1 MGFTYRREAPPIEN
15 GKSGYSWLFFT
26 GGSAQVVRIL
36 ITFLVIIPAIVFFV
50 WYVRNGNDAS
60 PDSLVGFGFAISG
73 TFFLILAAV
82 LYSRR
87 RRSQKK
93 GVVGKLNAS
102 LQWHICFAVLGLT
115 LLCLHSFGNFNPRS
129 GTYALYGMVALV
141 ISGFI
146 GRILDRIVPFLIT
159 SEVQRALTAQGDDR
173 IEVISQK
180 LQSIVVHNNQSLRSF
195 TPDNSLAGKDGEAG
209 RNNRAGRGDTTGRGN
224 MAGAEWDSRAGTSP
238 APTSLVPLAGPVS
251 NAFPF
256 AYKEQRLHTP
266 WDLAYISLDATP
278 QELSREAGHYRF
290 IPDKKSELARPGAFM
305 PGAQEQISELRTVE
319 RAMQR
324 EQFYRYIIRYW
335 RKFHVALALLTLGL
349 TIWHIIYAL
358 QLLLPTLMH

>member
-1 MGFTYRREAPPIEN
+1 MGLTHRQEAPTIES
-15 GKSGYSWLFFT
+15 GESGYSWLFFT
-26 GGSAQVVRIL
+26 GGSAKVVRTL
-36 ITFLVIIPAIVFFV
+36 FTFLVIISAIVFFV
-50 WYVRNGNDAS
+50 WYVRHSNDAS
-60 PDSLVGFGFAISG
+60 PDSLVGLGFAISG
-73 TFFLILAAV
+73 TFFLILAAI

-102 LQWHICFAVLGLT
+102 LQWHICFAVLGLA

-146 GRILDRIVPFLIT
+146 GRMLDRIVPFLIT
-159 SEVQRALTAQGDDR
+159 REVQKALTAQGDDR

-180 LQSIVVHNNQSLRSF
+180 LQSIVVHNNQSLHSF
-195 TPDNSLAGKDGEAG
+195 TPDHSRTGKEDAVG
-209 RNNRAGRGDTTGRGN
+209 RNNTAV
-224 MAGAEWDSRAGTSP
+224 SP
-238 APTSLVPLAGPVS
+238 ATTSLVPLAGPIS
-251 NAFPF
+251 NDFPF

-278 QELSREAGHYRF
+278 QELSRETGHYRF
-290 IPDKKSELARPGAFM
+290 IPDKKSELARPGALM

-335 RKFHVALALLTLGL
+335 RTFHVALALLTIGL
-349 TIWHIIYAL
+349 TVWHIIYAL
-358 QLLLPTLMH
+358 QLLLPTLLH

>member
-1 MGFTYRREAPPIEN
+1 MASSTHRRETPLTEN
-15 GKSGYSWLFFT
+15 GASGYSWLFFT
-26 GGSAQVVRIL
+26 ASGSNVVRIL
-36 ITFLVIIPAIVFFV
+36 ITLLIMIAAIVFFV
-50 WYVRNGNDAS
+50 WYMRHSNDAS

-73 TFFLILAAV
+73 TFFLILAAI

-87 RRSQKK
+87 RRSHKK
-93 GVVGKLNAS
+93 EVVGKLNAS

-141 ISGFI
+141 ISGFV
-146 GRILDRIVPFLIT
+146 GRMLDRIMPFLIT
-159 SEVQRALTAQGDDR
+159 SEVQKSLTAQGDDR
-173 IEVISQK
+173 VEVISQK

-195 TPDNSLAGKDGEAG
+195 APDKSHPERGNNIVG
-209 RNNRAGRGDTTGRGN
+209 RNNITGAGS
-224 MAGAEWDSRAGTSP
+224 AA
-238 APTSLVPLAGPVS
+238 TSLVPLSGPIS
-251 NAFPF
+251 NDFPF

-278 QELSREAGHYRF
+278 QELGLEAGHYRF
-290 IPDKKSELARPGAFM
+290 IPDKKSELTRPGALM

-335 RKFHVALALLTLGL
+335 RKFHVALALLTIGL

-358 QLLLPTLMH
+358 QLLLPTLLHK

>member
-1 MGFTYRREAPPIEN
+1 MASTYRREALLTEN
-15 GKSGYSWLFFT
+15 GESGYSWLSFK
-26 GGSAQVVRIL
+26 GSGSNVIRIL
-36 ITFLVIIPAIVFFV
+36 ITLLVMIAAIVFFV
-50 WYVRNGNDAS
+50 WYVRHSNDAS

-73 TFFLILAAV
+73 TFFLILAAI

-87 RRSQKK
+87 RRSHKK

-141 ISGFI
+141 ISGFV
-146 GRILDRIVPFLIT
+146 GRMLDRIVPFLIT
-159 SEVQRALTAQGDDR
+159 REVQKSLTAQGDDR
-173 IEVISQK
+173 VEVISQK

-195 TPDNSLAGKDGEAG
+195 TPNSPLAE
-209 RNNRAGRGDTTGRGN
+209 RGN
-224 MAGAEWDSRAGTSP
+224 MVGRNTMAGAGP
-238 APTSLVPLAGPVS
+238 AATSLVPLSGPIA
-251 NAFPF
+251 NDFPF
-256 AYKEQRLHTP
+256 TNKEQRLHTP

-278 QELSREAGHYRF
+278 QELGLEEGHYRF
-290 IPDKKSELARPGAFM
+290 IPEKKSELTRPGALM

-335 RKFHVALALLTLGL
+335 RKFHVALALLTIGL

-358 QLLLPTLMH
+358 QLLLPTFMHK

>member
-1 MGFTYRREAPPIEN
+1 MASIQRRESPLIEN
-15 GKSGYSWLFFT
+15 GESGYSWLSFT
-26 GGSAQVVRIL
+26 GSGSNAVRIL
-36 ITFLVIIPAIVFFV
+36 ITLLVMISAIVFFV
-50 WYVRNGNDAS
+50 WYMRHSNDAS

-73 TFFLILAAV
+73 TFFLILAAI

-87 RRSQKK
+87 RRSHKK

-141 ISGFI
+141 ISGFV
-146 GRILDRIVPFLIT
+146 GRMLDRIVPFLIT
-159 SEVQRALTAQGDDR
+159 SEVQKSLTAQGDDR

-180 LQSIVVHNNQSLRSF
+180 LQSIVVHNNQSLFSF
-195 TPDNSLAGKDGEAG
+195 TPDKSLPARGNMVG
-209 RNNRAGRGDTTGRGN
+209 RNNMAEAG
-224 MAGAEWDSRAGTSP
+224 P
-238 APTSLVPLAGPVS
+238 AATSLVPLAGPVS
-251 NAFPF
+251 NDFPF

-278 QELSREAGHYRF
+278 QELSLETGHYRF
-290 IPDKKSELARPGAFM
+290 IPDKKSELTRPGALM

-335 RKFHVALALLTLGL
+335 RRFHVALALLTLGL
-349 TIWHIIYAL
+349 TIWHIVYAL
-358 QLLLPTLMH
+358 QLLLPTLLH

>member
-1 MGFTYRREAPPIEN
+1 MGFTYRREAPTIES
-15 GKSGYSWLFFT
+15 GESGYSWLFFT
-26 GGSAQVVRIL
+26 GGSAQVVRTL
-36 ITFLVIIPAIVFFV
+36 ITFLVIISAIVFFV
-50 WYVRNGNDAS
+50 WYVRHSNDAS
-60 PDSLVGFGFAISG
+60 PDSLTGFGFAISG
-73 TFFLILAAV
+73 TFFLILAAI

-146 GRILDRIVPFLIT
+146 GRMLDRVVPFLIT
-159 SEVQRALTAQGDDR
+159 REVQKALTAQGDDR

-180 LQSIVVHNNQSLRSF
+180 LQSIVVHNTQSLRSF
-195 TPDNSLAGKDGEAG
+195 TPDHSRTGKEDAVGQNHMAEA
-209 RNNRAGRGDTTGRGN
+209 
-224 MAGAEWDSRAGTSP
+224 SP
-238 APTSLVPLAGPVS
+238 ATTSLVPLTGPVS
-251 NAFPF
+251 NDFPF

-290 IPDKKSELARPGAFM
+290 IPDKKSELARPGALM

-335 RKFHVALALLTLGL
+335 RKFHVALALLTIGL
-349 TIWHIIYAL
+349 TVWHIIYAL
-358 QLLLPTLMH
+358 QLLLPTLLH

>member
-1 MGFTYRREAPPIEN
+1 MGFTYRREAPAIEN
-15 GKSGYSWLFFT
+15 GESGYSWLFFM
-26 GGSAQVVRIL
+26 GGSGRVVRIL
-36 ITFLVIIPAIVFFV
+36 ITFLVIISAIVFFV
-50 WYVRNGNDAS
+50 WYVRHSNDTS
-60 PDSLVGFGFAISG
+60 PDSLVGLGFAISG
-73 TFFLILAAV
+73 TFFLILAAI

-93 GVVGKLNAS
+93 GVVGRLNAS

-115 LLCLHSFGNFNPRS
+115 LLCLHSFGNFNLRS

-141 ISGFI
+141 LSGFI
-146 GRILDRIVPFLIT
+146 GRMLDRIMPFLIT
-159 SEVQRALTAQGDDR
+159 REVQKALTAQGDDR

-195 TPDNSLAGKDGEAG
+195 TPGNSVAGKDGSAG
-209 RNNRAGRGDTTGRGN
+209 RGNRAG
-224 MAGAEWDSRAGTSP
+224 AQWDNRAGTSP
-238 APTSLVPLAGPVS
+238 APTTLVPLSGPVS
-251 NAFPF
+251 NDFPF

-290 IPDKKSELARPGAFM
+290 VPDKKSELARPGAFM
-305 PGAQEQISELRTVE
+305 PGVQEQISELRTVE

-324 EQFYRYIIRYW
+324 EQFYRYVIRYW
-335 RKFHVALALLTLGL
+335 RKLHVALALLTLGL

-358 QLLLPTLMH
+358 QLLLPTFLH

>member
-1 MGFTYRREAPPIEN
+1 MASTHRREAPQIEN
-15 GKSGYSWLFFT
+15 GESGYSWLSFT
-26 GGSAQVVRIL
+26 GSGGNIVRIL
-36 ITFLVIIPAIVFFV
+36 ITLLVIISAIVFFV

-73 TFFLILAAV
+73 TFFLILAAI

-102 LQWHICFAVLGLT
+102 LQWHMCFAVLGLT

-141 ISGFI
+141 ISGFV
-146 GRILDRIVPFLIT
+146 GRMLDRIVPFLIT
-159 SEVQRALTAQGDDR
+159 SEVQKSLTAQGDDR

-195 TPDNSLAGKDGEAG
+195 SPDNSLPDKDGLA
-209 RNNRAGRGDTTGRGN
+209 GRGN
-224 MAGAEWDSRAGTSP
+224 MAGAGT
-238 APTSLVPLAGPVS
+238 AATSLVPLSGPVS
-251 NAFPF
+251 NDFPF

-278 QELSREAGHYRF
+278 QELNLEAGHYRF
-290 IPDKKSELARPGAFM
+290 IPDKKSELARPGALM

-324 EQFYRYIIRYW
+324 EQFYRYIIGYW
-335 RKFHVALALLTLGL
+335 RKLHVALALLTIGL
-349 TIWHIIYAL
+349 TVWHIIYAL
-358 QLLLPTLMH
+358 QLLLPTMLHH